1 MVCQTEQI
9 IGFRWIRGK
18 WKSTDFI
25 PERFII
31 EKLAVRPGAN
41 ELAGCQGIAESA
53 AVLGE
58 DLLSVPGCY
67 AIRREEQKASTA
79 NGQICNETHV
89 RMDGKWLIKA
99 ISCEK
104 FTFRPDGWLHRTSL
118 HADLD
123 DMPEGDEKDSLSVA
137 VGHCRTVK

>member
-1 MVCQTEQI
+1 MMCQTEQV

-18 WKSTDFI
+18 WKSTDFM
-25 PERFII
+25 PERYII
-31 EKLAVRPGAN
+31 EKLVVRPGGK
-41 ELAGCQGIAESA
+41 EQAGCQGIAET
-53 AVLGE
+53 AVVFGE
-58 DLLSVPGCY
+58 NSLTIPGCY
-67 AIRREEQKASTA
+67 AIRRHEQKASTA
-79 NGQICNETHV
+79 KGQICNETHA
-89 RMDGKWLIKA
+89 RKDGKWLIKA

-123 DMPEGDEKDSLSVA
+123 DRPEGDEKDALSVA